1 MEKGQ
6 GLEVEEEVVE
16 VAEVEVEEV
25 VEVEVEVVEQVDLL
39 VASFNKNLSAG
50 LGCKHG
56 STHQANIYAH
66 K

>member
-1 MEKGQ
+1 MEKAQ

-16 VAEVEVEEV
+16 VEEVEV
-25 VEVEVEVVEQVDLL
+25 VEVGEQVDLL

-56 STHQANIYAH
+56 STHQANIYAD